1 MSVSNMN
8 QPNPKPESAPAP
20 VCSVD
25 SHAHVLDTAA
35 YPFTNPEGYRPG
47 PNECGTPQEFRSV
60 LAAHG
65 MTHALVVNPFAGYG
79 TDNRCMLDGIAASRG
94 RWRGIALV
102 GHDASDAHLR
112 ALTEGGV
119 VGARFNTLFNGAT
132 SLAGEPGLR
141 LLSRLREL
149 GWFAQVYYHDDGLL
163 ELLPILKRAR
173 IRVVVDHLG
182 CPDVTRGL
190 AQPGFQALLE
200 LGREGNAAVKLSAP
214 FRSSRL
220 AWPYADCDEYVHAL
234 IEAFTLDNCL
244 WGSDWPFVR
253 VPRRM
258 DYGPVQQLLARWL
271 PDSADR
277 RRVLWHTPCRWFGF
291 SQEITHGQA

>member
-1 MSVSNMN
+1 MRERITDSSTA
-8 QPNPKPESAPAP
+8 SHFA
-20 VCSVD
+20 VD

-35 YPFTNPEGYRPG
+35 YPFTNPDGYRPA
-47 PNECGTPQEFRSV
+47 PNECGTPAEFRTV
-60 LAAHG
+60 LATHG

-79 TDNRCMLDGIAASRG
+79 TDNRCMLDGIAASGG

-102 GHDASDAHLR
+102 GHNDSDAHLR
-112 ALTEGGV
+112 TLAEGGV
-119 VGARFNTLFNGAT
+119 VGARFNTLFGGAT
-132 SLAGEPGLR
+132 SLAGEPGQR
-141 LLSRLREL
+141 LLARIREL

-190 AQPGFQALLE
+190 SQPGFQALLE
-200 LGREGNAAVKLSAP
+200 LGREGDAAVKLSAP
-214 FRSSRL
+214 FRSSRQG
-220 AWPYADCDEYVHAL
+220 WPYADCDEYFSAL
-234 IEAFTLDNCL
+234 IQAFTLENCV

-253 VPRRM
+253 VPHRM

-271 PDSADR
+271 PSPAEQR
-277 RRVLWHTPCRWFGF
+277 QVLWDTPSRWFGF
-291 SQEITHGQA
+291 KAETD